1 MFSLDKL
8 INTYPKQLCL
18 ELSPQAQAQAWQQ
31 VHNYSN
37 DVARWRA
44 YVNYLCLHSFVDWLQ
59 EEPDFQE
66 EKLSIWPNN
75 QANLGI
81 WEMVNGCALE
91 LGDTRL
97 VLIPS
102 ETTDLEQLCVP
113 AEWLDIPNWA
123 ADYYLAVQVNLEGDE
138 DWMRVWG
145 FTTYDKLKQGKKDT
159 LQHTYSLD
167 SQDLIESLNILWVGR
182 EVCPEEKP
190 TVAPLPTLETQQA
203 KQLLTQL
210 SKPTPYSPRLTIPF
224 EHWAALLANE
234 QWRQQLYD
242 QRLRQSRVISS
253 SVEYL
258 NFGGNKAEGRGQ
270 KAEGK
275 KEENDNCLSE
285 LDITASSQA
294 PVSLRQWLEG
304 IVESGWQAAEALLV
318 PLELSPVRGSTASPE
333 TVTLDTITP
342 VIRLLQPDQ
351 PEKIRYQAAGVLG
364 EIGTHHPEA
373 IAALQELLHN
383 AQEEETRWQA
393 ALSLGK
399 IDPGNPEAGV
409 RKARLIDLGMQL
421 GSHTIALIVAIM
433 PRVDDRISVFVQ
445 VQPAGKLLKLPPHLK
460 LSVLSASGETK
471 LEVEARSDEQEQ
483 GKDKSLEGRFS
494 PPPGT
499 RFRVRVG
506 FDDVSVTEDF
516 IA

>member
-81 WEMVNGCALE
+81 WEMVNGCAVE

-242 QRLRQSRVISS
+242 QRLRQSRI
-253 SVEYL
+253 
-258 NFGGNKAEGRGQ
+258 A
-270 KAEGK
+270 
-275 KEENDNCLSE
+275 
-285 LDITASSQA
+285 ASSQA

-333 TVTLDTITP
+333 TVTLETITP

>member
-8 INTYPKQLCL
+8 ITTYPKQLWL

-44 YVNYLCLHSFVDWLQ
+44 YVNYLCLHGFVEWLQ
-59 EEPDFQE
+59 EEPDLQE
-66 EKLSIWPNN
+66 EKLSIWPTND
-75 QANLGI
+75 ANPSI
-81 WEMVNGCALE
+81 WEVVNGCAVE

-113 AEWLDIPNWA
+113 SEWLDIPSWA
-123 ADYYLAVQVNLEGDE
+123 ADYYLAVQMNLEGDE
-138 DWMRVWG
+138 DWMRVRG
-145 FTTYDKLKQGKKDT
+145 FTTYQKLKQGREDK
-159 LQHTYSLD
+159 LQRTYSLD
-167 SQDLIESLNILWVGR
+167 SQDLIESLNVLWVGR

-190 TVAPLPTLETQQA
+190 TVAPLPNLGAQQA
-203 KQLLTQL
+203 EQLLTQL
-210 SKPTPYSPRLTIPF
+210 SKPTPYSPRLTVPF
-224 EHWAALLANE
+224 EQWAALLADE
-234 QWRQQLYD
+234 QWRQQLYE
-242 QRLRQSRVISS
+242 QRLRQSRV
-253 SVEYL
+253 
-258 NFGGNKAEGRGQ
+258 
-270 KAEGK
+270 
-275 KEENDNCLSE
+275 
-285 LDITASSQA
+285 TAPSQI

-304 IVESGWQAAEALLV
+304 VAEVVESGWQAVETLLV
-318 PLELSPVRGSTASPE
+318 PLELSPVRGPTGSPE
-333 TVTLDTITP
+333 TATLETITP

-351 PEKIRYQAAGVLG
+351 PEQIRYQAAGVLG
-364 EIGTHHPEA
+364 EIGDHRPEA
-373 IAALQELLHN
+373 IAALEELLHN
-383 AQEEETRWQA
+383 AREEETRWQA

-399 IDPGNPEAGV
+399 IDPGNPKAGV

-421 GSHTIALIVAIM
+421 GSHTVVLIVAIM
-433 PRVDDRISVFVQ
+433 PRADGRIGVFLQ
-445 VQPAGKLLKLPPHLK
+445 VQPAGKLPNLPPHLK
-460 LSVLSASGETK
+460 LTVLSASGEIM
-471 LEVEARSDEQEQ
+471 LQVEARSDEQEQ

-506 FDDVSVTEDF
+506 LDDVSVTEDF